1 MTASTRI
8 PNVASTAV
16 TPLIR
21 YSVAMSNPG
30 SHLFEVILEVEHVES
45 SVLDLKLPVWTPGSY
60 LVREYA
66 KHLQGF
72 RAEDRQGHQL
82 SWCKVSKN
90 HWQVDLGNVSQ
101 LQIYYKV
108 FAHELTVRTN
118 HLDATHGFFNP
129 GALLMYIPGFGQTE
143 TKLTVTPPSG
153 WTVTTALPP
162 VAGESNTFAVDTFD
176 TLVDSP
182 VEIGTH
188 AIHEFE
194 VLGKPHQWAIW
205 GEGNFDIEQ
214 IIADTQKIV
223 EVEAKIFGGLP
234 YNHYLFLLHLS
245 ANGYGGLEHKY
256 STTLLFPRFNF
267 RTPENYNRFMCLVAH
282 EFFHL
287 WNVKRIR
294 PKALETF
301 DYDQENYT
309 DCLWFCE
316 GVTSFYDLAIPMRA
330 GIYDAKTYLKLISD
344 SITRLMGVPGRRV
357 QSLSESSFDTWIK
370 LYRPDANS
378 KNAQVSYY
386 LKGELV
392 SLLLD
397 LLIRKESGNMRSQDQ
412 VMQQMWQ
419 QFGQSETGYTHAQ
432 LKSVVESVAGI
443 DLTDF
448 WVKYIEGTDE
458 LPFDE
463 FLNPFGL
470 EVKAETAEDAPP
482 YLGVELKAE
491 TGGAMVKTVIVDSP
505 ADRGGLVPG
514 DQILA
519 IDGFRVR
526 ANQLNDRLL
535 NYQPDDQIQ
544 VTVFHDDQLRTY
556 PVQLAKPIPKAYT
569 VLALEN
575 PTQEQQ
581 ELCQRW
587 LGINPKMLGS

>member
-1 MTASTRI
+1 MTEAVRI
-8 PNVASTAV
+8 PNIASSAV
-16 TPLIR
+16 TPSIH
-21 YSVAMSNPG
+21 YQVEMPNPA
-30 SHLFEVILEVEHVES
+30 SHLFDVTLTIQNQNS
-45 SVLDLKLPVWTPGSY
+45 AILDLKLPVWTPGSY

-66 KHLQGF
+66 KHLQTF
-72 RAEDRQGHQL
+72 RVEDAQGQAL
-82 SWCKVSKN
+82 SWRKVSKN
-90 HWQVDLGNVSQ
+90 HWQIEAGDVAQ
-101 LQIYYKV
+101 LKVRYQV

-118 HLDATHGFFNP
+118 HLDASHGFLNP
-129 GALLMYIPGFGQTE
+129 GAVLMYIPGFEEAE
-143 TKLTVTPPSG
+143 TTLTVTPPEG
-153 WTVTTALPP
+153 WTVTTALSP
-162 VAGESNTFAVDTFD
+162 VEGKLNTFVADTFD

-188 AIHEFE
+188 SLYNFD

-205 GEGNFDIEQ
+205 GKGNFDIDR

-234 YNHYLFLLHLS
+234 YDRYFFLLHLS
-245 ANGYGGLEHKY
+245 AGGYGGLEHKFC
-256 STTLLFPRFNF
+256 TTLLFPRFNF
-267 RTPENYNRFMCLVAH
+267 RTAESYNKFMCLVAH

-330 GIYDAKTYLKLISD
+330 GIYDAKNYLKLISD
-344 SITRLMGVPGRRV
+344 SITRLQAIPGRQV

-397 LLIRKESGNMRSQDQ
+397 LLIRRESGNMRSQDQ
-412 VMQQMWQ
+412 VMQKMWQ

-448 WVKYIEGTDE
+448 WEKYIEGTVE
-458 LPFDE
+458 LPYDG

-470 EVKAETAEDAPP
+470 GVKVETAEDAPP
-482 YLGVELKAE
+482 YLGIELKSE
-491 TGGAMVKTVIVDSP
+491 TGTAMVKTVFCDSP
-505 ADRGGLVPG
+505 AHDAGIAPD

-535 NYQPDDQIQ
+535 NYQPNDQIQ
-544 VTVFHDDQLRTY
+544 VTVFHDEELRTY
-556 PVQLAKPIPKAYT
+556 SVTLTESRPTAYKIQP
-569 VLALEN
+569 LDNL
-575 PTQEQQ
+575 TQAQQ
-581 ELCQRW
+581 DLGERW
-587 LGINPKMLGS
+587 LGVNPKLLGS

>member
-1 MTASTRI
+1 MVKAPPEIQAS
-8 PNVASTAV
+8 PSQSSL
-16 TPLIR
+16 TPTLQYR
-21 YSVAMSNPG
+21 VAMPEPA
-30 SHLFEVILEVEHVES
+30 SHLFEVTLDIQNWKAAT
-45 SVLDLKLPVWTPGSY
+45 LDLKLPVWTPGSY

-66 KHLQGF
+66 KHLQDF
-72 RAEDRQGHQL
+72 RAETTAGQAI
-82 SWCKVSKN
+82 SWQKVSKN
-90 HWQVDLGNVSQ
+90 HWQIEGGKVTALH
-101 LQIYYKV
+101 IYYRV

-118 HLDATHGFFNP
+118 HLDSTHGFFNP
-129 GALLMYIPGFGQTE
+129 GALLMYVPGFEETE
-143 TKLTVTPPSG
+143 VRLAIAPPPG
-153 WTVTTALPP
+153 WTITTALPSADQP
-162 VAGESNTFAVDTFD
+162 NTFIADTFD

-188 AIHEFE
+188 ALHDFD

-205 GEGNFDIEQ
+205 GQGNFEIER
-214 IIADTQKIV
+214 IIADTKKVV
-223 EVEAKIFGGLP
+223 EVEAEIFGELP
-234 YNHYLFLLHLS
+234 YEHYLFLLHLS
-245 ANGYGGLEHKY
+245 ANGYGGLEHKS
-256 STTLLFPRFNF
+256 STTLLYPRFNF
-267 RTPENYNRFMCLVAH
+267 RKDEDYNRFICLVAH

-330 GIYDAKTYLKLISD
+330 GIYDAKNYLKLITD
-344 SITRLMGVPGRRV
+344 SIKRLQAIPGRQV

-370 LYRPDANS
+370 LYRPDANT

-397 LLIRKESGNMRSQDQ
+397 LLIRKESGNVRSLDQ

-443 DLTDF
+443 HLNDF
-448 WVKYIEGTDE
+448 WEKYIEGTAE
-458 LPFDE
+458 LPYDT

-470 EVKAETAEDAPP
+470 ELKSETADNTPP
-482 YLGVELKAE
+482 YFGVELKSE
-491 TGGAMVKTVIVDSP
+491 TGIAVVKTVIKGSP
-505 ADRGGLVPG
+505 AEKAGIAPE

-519 IDGFRVR
+519 FDGYRVR
-526 ANQLNDRLL
+526 ANQWCDRLL
-535 NYQPDDQIQ
+535 NYRPGDTLQ
-544 VTVFHDDQLRTY
+544 VTIFHDEELRTHA
-556 PVQLAKPIPKAYT
+556 VTVSEPIPTTYRIQP
-569 VLALEN
+569 LAN
-575 PTQEQQ
+575 ASAEQSALGQ
-581 ELCQRW
+581 GW
-587 LGINPKMLGS
+587 LGVPLQTL